1 MTSGA
6 RAGTITV
13 RSRPPARDG
22 DDAAARRLWLGRPL
36 DGGGGRW
43 SGLVELASSPGVV
56 SWAVA
61 RVAVLGALALTRYL
75 VSNLGAEDPTGRPP
89 SGLVG
94 WDASWYLR
102 IIESGYHHL
111 PWESLRFFPLLPLLA
126 KVLDPVF
133 GARLSLLL
141 VVNAASL
148 GAGVLLDRLA
158 RFESGGDRE
167 LGSRAAWF
175 LALLPPA
182 FVLVMGYAESLL
194 VFFAI
199 ATFFALRRQKWLWAV
214 LFGLLAGLCRPLGVL
229 LVLPALIE
237 GLRGWSRADGRERV
251 LRLAAAVAPGVGGLS
266 YLAWSWMAYGDPMRP
281 LRLQQEFD
289 RRGGFENPATRLVE
303 ALRQLLDGAD
313 LGSGL
318 HFPWAIGF
326 LVLLVVCFR
335 RWPASYGAY
344 ASAVLLVALSAGN
357 LDSLERYGLSAFP
370 LVLALAGLLR
380 PAWLER
386 SALVLAAC
394 GLTTY
399 ATLAFLGAY
408 VP

>member
-1 MTSGA
+1 M
-6 RAGTITV
+6 TITV
-13 RSRPPARDG
+13 RSRPEPSPSPTSRPPLRRLGERDG
-22 DDAAARRLWLGRPL
+22 WPHR
-36 DGGGGRW
+36 
-43 SGLVELASSPGVV
+43 VLALLTSPGVV
-56 SWAVA
+56 SWVA
-61 RVAVLGALALTRYL
+61 ARLAVLAALAFARYL
-75 VSNLGAEDPTGRPP
+75 VSNLGAEDPAGRPP

-102 IIESGYHHL
+102 IIESGYQHL

-126 KVLDPVF
+126 KVVSPVL
-133 GARLSLLL
+133 GARVALL
-141 VVNAASL
+141 VVVNLASL
-148 GAGVLLDRLA
+148 GAGLLIERLA
-158 RFESGGDRE
+158 RHETGDRA
-167 LGSRAAWF
+167 LSGRAAWF
-175 LALLPPA
+175 LAFLPPA

-194 VFFAI
+194 IFLGL
-199 ATFFALRRQKWLWAV
+199 ATFLSLRTKRWGWAAAA
-214 LFGLLAGLCRPLGVL
+214 GLLAGLCRPLGVL

-237 GLRGWSRADGRERV
+237 AARDLRHAGPGERLRRA
-251 LRLAAAVAPGVGGLS
+251 LAVVAPGAGGLA
-266 YLAWSWMAYGDPMRP
+266 YLGWSWVAHGDPMRP
-281 LRLQQEFD
+281 LRLQQEYD
-289 RRGGFENPATRLVE
+289 RRGGFENPVTRLAE
-303 ALRQLLDGAD
+303 AARQLVDGAD

-344 ASAVLLVALSAGN
+344 AAAVLLVALSAGN

-380 PAWLER
+380 VGWLER
-386 SALVLAAC
+386 VALTLAAA
-394 GLTTY
+394 GLIVY

>member
-1 MTSGA
+1 
-6 RAGTITV
+6 
-13 RSRPPARDG
+13 
-22 DDAAARRLWLGRPL
+22 
-36 DGGGGRW
+36 
-43 SGLVELASSPGVV
+43 LATSPGVV
-56 SWAVA
+56 SWVA
-61 RVAVLGALALTRYL
+61 ARFVVLGALAFTRYL

-126 KVLDPVF
+126 KIVHPLV
-133 GARLSLLL
+133 GARVALLL

-148 GAGVLLDRLA
+148 GAGILIERLA
-158 RFESGGDRE
+158 RLETGNDRAV
-167 LGSRAAWF
+167 GARAAGL

-194 VFFAI
+194 IFFGL
-199 ATFFALRRQKWLWAV
+199 ATFLALRRQRWGWAV
-214 LFGLLAGLCRPLGVL
+214 AAGLLAGLSRPLGVL
-229 LVLPALIE
+229 LAVPAAIE
-237 GLRGWSRADGRERV
+237 GARGLRRARTGER
-251 LRLAAAVAPGVGGLS
+251 LQRAAATIAPGVGGIA

-281 LRLQQEFD
+281 LRLQQEYD
-289 RRGGFENPATRLVE
+289 RRGGFANPVTRLVD
-303 ALRQLLDGAD
+303 AAGQLLDGAD

-326 LVLLVVCFR
+326 LVLLAVCFR
-335 RWPASYGAY
+335 RWPASYGAF
-344 ASAVLLVALSAGN
+344 AAVVLLVALSAGN

-370 LVLALAGLLR
+370 LVLALAGILR

-386 SALVLAAC
+386 MALVLAAS
-394 GLTTY
+394 GLLVY
-399 ATLAFLGAY
+399 ASLAFLGAY

>member
-1 MTSGA
+1 M
-6 RAGTITV
+6 TITV
-13 RSRPPARDG
+13 RSRPDSRPTDG
-22 DDAAARRLWLGRPL
+22 VRRPGSLRTGEGR
-36 DGGGGRW
+36 GGR
-43 SGLVELASSPGVV
+43 LLELATSPGVA
-56 SWAVA
+56 SWCTA
-61 RVAVLGALALTRYL
+61 RVAVIAALAFARYL
-75 VSNLGAEDPTGRPP
+75 VSNLGAEDPAGRPP

-102 IIESGYHHL
+102 IIESGYQHL
-111 PWESLRFFPLLPLLA
+111 PWESMRFFPLLPLIA
-126 KVLDPVF
+126 KVFSPVL
-133 GARLSLLL
+133 GARLALLL
-141 VVNAASL
+141 VVNLAAL
-148 GAGVLLDRLA
+148 GAGILIERLA
-158 RFESGGDRE
+158 RFETGDRA
-167 LGSRAAWF
+167 LAGRAAWF

-194 VFFAI
+194 VLFSV
-199 ATFFALRRQKWLWAV
+199 ATFLALRRRRWGQAAV
-214 LFGLLAGLCRPLGVL
+214 LGLLAGLCRPLGVL
-229 LVLPALIE
+229 LFIPAAIE
-237 GLRGWSRADGRERV
+237 ASRELRRAPTAERV
-251 LRLAAAVAPGVGGLS
+251 RRTLAAVAPGVGGLA
-266 YLAWSWMAYGDPMRP
+266 YLAWSWIAHGDPLRP

-289 RRGGFENPATRLVE
+289 RRGGFENPVSRMIE
-303 ALRQLLDGAD
+303 AARQLLDGAD

-335 RWPASYGAY
+335 RWPASYGAF
-344 ASAVLLVALSAGN
+344 AAAVLLVALSAGN

-386 SALVLAAC
+386 AALVLAAT
-394 GLTTY
+394 GLTVY

>member
-1 MTSGA
+1 M
-6 RAGTITV
+6 TITV
-13 RSRPPARDG
+13 RTRPPARDG
-22 DDAAARRLWLGRPL
+22 EPGASSTGRRLLLGRGHSL
-36 DGGGGRW
+36 DGGGGGRW
-43 SGLVELASSPGVV
+43 SAVLDVVSSPGVV

-102 IIESGYHHL
+102 IIESGYAHL
-111 PWESLRFFPLLPLLA
+111 PWESLRFFPLLPMLA
-126 KVLDPVF
+126 KLLDPVF

-141 VVNAASL
+141 VVNAAAL

-199 ATFFALRRQKWLWAV
+199 ATFFSLRRQKWVWAV

-229 LVLPALIE
+229 LALPATIE
-237 GLRGWSRADGRERV
+237 GLRGWSRAGRPERV
-251 LRLAAAVAPGVGGLS
+251 ARLAAAVAPGVGGLS
-266 YLAWSWMAYGDPMRP
+266 YLAWSWIAYGDPMRP

-289 RRGGFENPATRLVE
+289 RRGGFENPVTRLVE

-380 PAWLER
+380 APWLER

-399 ATLAFLGAY
+399 ASLAFLGAY

>member
-1 MTSGA
+1 V
-6 RAGTITV
+6 TITV
-13 RSRPPARDG
+13 RTRPPARDG
-22 DDAAARRLWLGRPL
+22 DGETPSTRRPRLGRPL
-36 DGGGGRW
+36 DAEGWPSR
-43 SGLVELASSPGVV
+43 LLDLASSPGVV
-56 SWAVA
+56 SWFVA
-61 RVAVLGALALTRYL
+61 RCAVLGALALTRYL
-75 VSNLGAEDPTGRPP
+75 VSNLGAEDPAGRPP

-126 KVLDPVF
+126 KGLDPVF

-141 VVNAASL
+141 VVNAAAL
-148 GAGVLLDRLA
+148 GAGILIERLA
-158 RFESGGDRE
+158 RHETGDRE

-182 FVLVMGYAESLL
+182 FVFVMGYAESLL
-194 VFFAI
+194 VFFGL
-199 ATFFALRRQKWLWAV
+199 ATFLALRRRQWTWAT
-214 LFGLLAGLCRPLGVL
+214 LAGLLAGLCRPLGVL
-229 LVLPALIE
+229 LALPAAIE
-237 GLRGWSRADGRERV
+237 GLRGWRRAGRRERV
-251 LRLAAAVAPGVGGLS
+251 ARLAAAVAPGVGGIS
-266 YLAWSWMAYGDPMRP
+266 YLVWSWIAYGDPMRP

-289 RRGGFENPATRLVE
+289 RRGGFENPVSRLVD

-370 LVLALAGLLR
+370 LVLALAGLVRL
-380 PAWLER
+380 PWLER

>member
-1 MTSGA
+1 
-6 RAGTITV
+6 
-13 RSRPPARDG
+13 
-22 DDAAARRLWLGRPL
+22 
-36 DGGGGRW
+36 
-43 SGLVELASSPGVV
+43 
-56 SWAVA
+56 
-61 RVAVLGALALTRYL
+61 LGALGFTRYL
-75 VSNLGAEDPTGRPP
+75 VSNLGAKDPTGRPP

-126 KVLDPVF
+126 KGLDPVF

-141 VVNAASL
+141 VVNLAAL
-148 GAGVLLDRLA
+148 GAGILLERLA
-158 RFESGGDRE
+158 RFETGDRA
-167 LGSRAAWF
+167 LATRAAWF

-194 VFFAI
+194 VFFAVG
-199 ATFFALRRQKWLWAV
+199 TFSALRRRKWTWAATV
-214 LFGLLAGLCRPLGVL
+214 GLLAGLSRPLGVL
-229 LVLPALIE
+229 LTIPATIE
-237 GLRGWSRADGRERV
+237 GLRGWRRAGRAERIERAV
-251 LRLAAAVAPGVGGLS
+251 AAVAPGVGGIA
-266 YLAWSWMAYGDPMRP
+266 YLAWSWMAYGDPLRP

-289 RRGGFENPATRLVE
+289 RRGGFEDPVSRLI
-303 ALRQLLDGAD
+303 AAARQLLHGTD

-344 ASAVLLVALSAGN
+344 AAGVLLVALSAGN

-370 LVLALAGLLR
+370 LVLALSGLLR
-380 PAWLER
+380 PQWLER